1 MTEQQEIFDAEADA
15 IDPMEHVSGPTN
27 SVVAKAGQS
36 MDARKE
42 QNNLPAERQEMT
54 AMEMV
59 GRALEMGVSAEI
71 LQQMMDLR
79 DREEAS
85 RARKA
90 FNEAFAAFKAE
101 AITVGRNRRV
111 TDGPLKGR
119 SYAELVSFVEA
130 ATPALSKH
138 GLSASWDI
146 TRDEKDWIEVT
157 CTIEH
162 VLGGSKKVA
171 LGGPPD
177 TGGAKNV
184 LQARI
189 STVTYLERTTFKAAC
204 GLAEQGDDDD
214 GRGGKASEAKVTP
227 EQIKELQELL
237 DATDSD
243 IVAFCQIGK
252 LESLADMPAKE
263 FPGAKKMLEQ
273 KKARMQKERAA

>member
-1 MTEQQEIFDAEADA
+1 MTTHLDHAEDVDMFNPDEVAEAPA
-15 IDPMEHVSGPTN
+15 VQR
-27 SVVAKAGQS
+27 AGQAVS
-36 MDARKE
+36 VRHE
-42 QNNLPAERQEMT
+42 HNNVPAERREMT

-79 DREEAS
+79 DREEAT

-101 AITVGRNRRV
+101 AITVVRNRKV
-111 TDGPLKGR
+111 TDGPLRGR

-146 TRDEKDWIEVT
+146 TRDDKDWIEVT

-162 VLGGSKKVA
+162 ILGGKKQVS

-177 TGGAKNV
+177 AGGAKNP

-189 STVTYLERTTFKAAC
+189 STVTYLERATFKAAC
-204 GLAEQGDDDD
+204 GLAEQGDDTD
-214 GRGGKASEAKVTP
+214 GTAPKGAGAATINEAQLKR
-227 EQIKELQELL
+227 LRSLL
-237 DATDSD
+237 EETKSD
-243 IVAFCQIGK
+243 TAQFCNLWHIEALPDLLVANF
-252 LESLADMPAKE
+252 DPAIRL
-263 FPGAKKMLEQ
+263 LEQ
-273 KKARMQKERAA
+273 KRAKMGAQQ